1 MIENDVSLL
10 SFNQETSLINYK
22 KVQLMIK
29 DIQILSNQQKKNSKN
44 EIKLKLSFFYD
55 KHTNQFIYINGEVII
70 ILDTKCKMKAFSR
83 IKLEEEVKTV
93 SVEYNNKYIL
103 LTTIDYKLHIINLL
117 DLEEVDCNIYKKD
130 EYIGGFFIPYK
141 NPEKKHD
148 YFIVCLMSKNTFNI
162 KRITKIK
169 GFFDNSFKYKNKSN
183 YISNKMK
190 ILDYEFNPV
199 FKILLII
206 KSNPISFVL
215 FNLKSKS
222 CYRIS
227 IIINIINIKENE
239 YKLYMQQIYQKLY
252 LIYLDNSNYI
262 NIYRI
267 NNLKKI
273 KEPRKIKYNKT
284 KEKFEVKNIKLQF
297 YNNLIILYMQNF
309 IRIYDIKSTSINF
322 EVAMININEK
332 DYNIFINSNILGK
345 YLLIDNDYYKIKFLK
360 TNFKNDSYST
370 AKEIFFTLLRR
381 KNSNQVI
388 KEILFEYLN
397 NYKIWNFFDVIE
409 EIIIR
414 HKKYNQKKSE
424 IYNED
429 KNNAYA
435 VTYLG
440 NNQFFLT
447 EDYLITLFNQC
458 FNEKIKPE
466 MLIKTLCYMHFLYE
480 KHDFQWNINLFY
492 ASLFGQINKIDDI
505 QLLEYIVRNKII
517 PINEKIGVYFI
528 MRAKCFKDL
537 ENNKKC
543 SNLGIDILMNECKN
557 EEINIDVILDNININ
572 DFKES
577 FEMILNI

>member
-1 MIENDVSLL
+1 
-10 SFNQETSLINYK
+10 
-22 KVQLMIK
+22 
-29 DIQILSNQQKKNSKN
+29 
-44 EIKLKLSFFYD
+44 
-55 KHTNQFIYINGEVII
+55 
-70 ILDTKCKMKAFSR
+70 
-83 IKLEEEVKTV
+83 
-93 SVEYNNKYIL
+93 
-103 LTTIDYKLHIINLL
+103 
-117 DLEEVDCNIYKKD
+117 
-130 EYIGGFFIPYK
+130 
-141 NPEKKHD
+141 
-148 YFIVCLMSKNTFNI
+148 
-162 KRITKIK
+162 
-169 GFFDNSFKYKNKSN
+169 
-183 YISNKMK
+183 
-190 ILDYEFNPV
+190 
-199 FKILLII
+199 
-206 KSNPISFVL
+206 
-215 FNLKSKS
+215 
-222 CYRIS
+222 
-227 IIINIINIKENE
+227 
-239 YKLYMQQIYQKLY
+239 MQQIYQKLY

-273 KEPRKIKYNKT
+273 KEPRKIKYSKA